1 MQELPTDEAIIA
13 WADGTYQQWILKL
26 GRLPMNFLGNFSRA
40 FYEISIANEFWDRL
54 QKKLS
59 ARGVDASL
67 QAEIATFRAEAR
79 FLKAYSYII

>member
-1 MQELPTDEAIIA
+1 MVLTNNEYSNLVAC
-13 WADGTYQQWILKL
+13 QWILA
-26 GRLPMNFLGNFSRA
+26 GTFSRA

-54 QKKLS
+54 QEKLS

-79 FLKAYSYII
+79 S